1 MGVLDWFAI
10 QFAGEQAIGNW
21 ASIATTSVI
30 IVSVIKYFKNRNK
43 DRKQASK
50 NLYLE
55 LKDTLNSLDGQKH
68 KSDSYSVNIKNE
80 KGEDAE
86 VYFINRD
93 FNHDVYDSMV
103 FSGRINLLEPELQ
116 QPIQDIFKRIKMHN
130 KFLAATREMGTLEDP
145 VPKESHPYYEW
156 MDKNEIRLKGEIE
169 RMLGK
174 LRGSFNYLEA

>member
-1 MGVLDWFAI
+1 MDVWDWFAI
-10 QFAGEQAIGNW
+10 QFAGEQAIGNF
-21 ASIATTSVI
+21 ASVVTMSTVIYSVI
-30 IVSVIKYFKNRNK
+30 RYFKNRDK

-68 KSDSYSVNIKNE
+68 QSDSYSVNIKNE
-80 KGEDAE
+80 KGNDVE

-103 FSGRINLLEPELQ
+103 SSGRINLLEPELQ

-130 KFLAATREMGTLEDP
+130 KFLAATRDMGTLDDP
-145 VPKESHPYYEW
+145 IPKESHPYYEW
-156 MDKNEIRLKGEIE
+156 MDKNEIRLKNEIE
-169 RMLGK
+169 GMLGK

>member
-1 MGVLDWFAI
+1 MI
-10 QFAGEQAIGNW
+10 QLTGEQAIGNL
-21 ASIATTSVI
+21 ASIATMSAVIYSVI
-30 IVSVIKYFKNRNK
+30 RYFQNRDK

-68 KSDSYSVNIKNE
+68 KSDSYSVGIKNE
-80 KGEDAE
+80 KGENVE

-130 KFLAATREMGTLEDP
+130 KFLAATREMGTLDDP

-156 MDKNEIRLKGEIE
+156 MDKNEIRLKDEIE
-169 RMLGK
+169 DMLEK
-174 LRGSFNYLEA
+174 LRGSFNYLGA